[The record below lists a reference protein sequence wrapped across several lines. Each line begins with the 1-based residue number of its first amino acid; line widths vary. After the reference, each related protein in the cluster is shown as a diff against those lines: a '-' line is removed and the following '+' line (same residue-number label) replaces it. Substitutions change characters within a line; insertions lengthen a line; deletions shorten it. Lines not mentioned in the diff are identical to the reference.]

1 MGKLLGEFR
10 AFLMQGNLIALAIAF
25 VIGAAFV
32 ALVNALVAD
41 LMTPLVAA
49 IFGQP
54 SFEDLTFTINGSTFT
69 YGQFLNAL
77 ITFLSVAAAVFFF
90 VLKPAQRLGLPAGE
104 TESREVG
111 REGRVDQ
118 VHGVH
123 TGHRSGE
130 AQLAEVVEDRR

>member
-1 MGKLLGEFR
+1 MGKLLGEFK

-90 VLKPAQRLGLPAGE
+90 VLKPAQRLGLVPRAADMKDCPQCTTSIPE
-104 TESREVG
+104 AARRCPQCTAELASESVQDPR
-111 REGRVDQ
+111 
-118 VHGVH
+118 
-123 TGHRSGE
+123 
-130 AQLAEVVEDRR
+130 